1 MSFEAF
7 VARRF
12 LKIKSRRKLVPLI
25 TILATLGVAVGVM
38 VLIVVIAVMTGFQ
51 SELKRRILGIEAHL
65 TVMRYNEWVQDYPS
79 EMRKIEQI
87 PGVISVQPHVYAQG
101 MLRAA
106 GGLSAVMLK
115 GVDPQRAQI
124 RVKMR
129 GDRDLNALLTQ
140 KDAEDAQGAA
150 GVVIGKV
157 LADKLKVGVGDG
169 LLVMLVGGQ
178 QTVDPRQLP
187 GMQRLKVVGLYDTGM
202 HQYDGVIG
210 FVNLKRLQRMLG
222 VTDRVSGFE
231 VRVDDVDRVEEV
243 GRRILEKLGPNYWTS
258 DWQYMHRNLFHMLGL
273 QKLMMY
279 VILTLIVVV
288 ASFNI
293 ASALIMM
300 VKDKVK
306 DIAILKVMGAS
317 SKSIQSIFLRKGLAI
332 GLVGIGLGICGG
344 LIAYLILDRYPFIEL
359 PGDVYFLTTL
369 PVQISLVDL
378 TVIALGTL
386 AICVAASLYPALQA
400 ARLKPADGVRYR

>member
-1 MSFEAF
+1 MSFETF

-65 TVMRYNEWVQDYPS
+65 TVMRYNQWVENYQP
-79 EMRKIEQI
+79 EMRKVEQV
-87 PGVISVQPHVYAQG
+87 PGVTSVQPLVYAQG

-115 GVDPQRAQI
+115 GVDPE
-124 RVKMR
+124 RVRLQVHMV
-129 GDRDLNALLTQ
+129 GDRDLDALLAQENTEN
-140 KDAEDAQGAA
+140 ASQGAT
-150 GVVIGKV
+150 GVVLGKV

-169 LLVMLVGGQ
+169 LLVMVVGAQ
-178 QTVDPRQLP
+178 QVDPRQLP
-187 GMQRLKVVGLYDTGM
+187 AMQRLKVIGLFDTGM
-202 HQYDGVIG
+202 HQYDGVMG
-210 FVNLKRLQRMLG
+210 FVSLKRLQHMMGITNRAA
-222 VTDRVSGFE
+222 GFE
-231 VRVDDVDRVEEV
+231 VRVNDVDHVEAI
-243 GRRILEKLGPNYWTS
+243 GRRILGQLGPNYWVS
-258 DWQYMHRNLFHMLGL
+258 DWKYMHRNLFHMLGL

-279 VILTLIVVV
+279 VILTLIIVV

-306 DIAILKVMGAS
+306 DIAILKVMGANS
-317 SKSIQSIFLRKGLAI
+317 QSIQRIFLRKGLAI
-332 GLVGIGLGICGG
+332 GLAGICLGCCGG
-344 LIAYLILDRYPFIEL
+344 LILYLILDRYPFIEL

-369 PVQISLVDL
+369 PVRIAALDL
-378 TVIALGTL
+378 AVIALGTL
-386 AICVAASLYPALQA
+386 VICVAASVYPALQA
-400 ARLKPADGVRYR
+400 ARLKPVDGVRYR

>member
-1 MSFEAF
+1 MSFETF

-38 VLIVVIAVMTGFQ
+38 VLMVVISVMTGFQ

-65 TVMRYNEWVQDYPS
+65 TVMRYNEWVADYPK
-79 EMRKIEQI
+79 EMEKIERVA
-87 PGVISVQPHVYAQG
+87 GVTSVQPLVYAQG

-115 GVDPQRAQI
+115 GIDPERARIQ
-124 RVKMR
+124 VNMV
-129 GDRDLNALLTQ
+129 GDRDLNSLLAVEETG
-140 KDAEDAQGAA
+140 ETAQGAS
-150 GVVIGKV
+150 GVVLGKV

-169 LLVMLVGGQ
+169 LLVMVVGAQ
-178 QTVDPRQLP
+178 QSDPRQLP
-187 GMQRLKVVGLYDTGM
+187 GMQRLKVIGLFDTGM
-202 HQYDGVIG
+202 HQYDGVMG
-210 FVNLKRLQRMLG
+210 FVNLRRLQRMMG
-222 VTDRVSGFE
+222 ISDRVAGFE
-231 VRVDDVDRVEEV
+231 VRINDVDRVEETGRLIV
-243 GRRILEKLGPNYWTS
+243 GQLGPNYWVS
-258 DWQYMHRNLFHMLGL
+258 DWKYMHRNLFHMLGL

-279 VILTLIVVV
+279 VILTLIIVV

-317 SKSIQSIFLRKGLAI
+317 SRSIQSIFLRKGLVI
-332 GLVGIGLGICGG
+332 GLVGICLGCCGG
-344 LIAYLILDRYPFIEL
+344 SIIYLILDRYPFIEL

-369 PVQISLVDL
+369 PVRITPLDL
-378 TVIALGTL
+378 AVIALGTL
-386 AICVAASLYPALQA
+386 AICVAASFYPALQA
-400 ARLKPADGVRYR
+400 ARLKPVDGVRYR

>member
-1 MSFEAF
+1 

-65 TVMRYNEWVQDYPS
+65 TVTRYNEWVVNYPE
-79 EMRKIEQI
+79 EMAKIERVA
-87 PGVISVQPHVYAQG
+87 GVVAVQPHVYAQG

-115 GVDPQRAQI
+115 GIDPARAQ
-124 RVKMR
+124 VQVNMK
-129 GDRDLNALLTQ
+129 GDRDLNALLSQ
-140 KDAEDAQGAA
+140 GNSGDAGQGNTD
-150 GVVIGKV
+150 VVLGKV

-169 LLVMLVGGQ
+169 LLVMVVGAQ
-178 QTVDPRQLP
+178 QNDPRQLP
-187 GMQRLKVVGLYDTGM
+187 GMQRLKVVGLFDTGM
-202 HQYDGVIG
+202 HQYDGVVG
-210 FVNLKRLQRMLG
+210 FVNLKRLQGIVGLP
-222 VTDRVSGFE
+222 DRVAGFE
-231 VRVDDVDRVEEV
+231 VRVNDVERVEEI
-243 GRRILEKLGPNYWTS
+243 GRRILGELGPNYWAS
-258 DWQYMHRNLFHMLGL
+258 DWKYLHRNLFHMLGL

-279 VILTLIVVV
+279 VILTLIIVV

-300 VKDKVK
+300 VKDKIK

-317 SKSIQSIFLRKGLAI
+317 SQSIQSIFLRKGLTI
-332 GLVGIGLGICGG
+332 GLVGICLGICGG
-344 LIAYLILDRYPFIEL
+344 MILYGILDRYPFIEL

-369 PVQISLVDL
+369 PVRISPVDL

-386 AICVAASLYPALQA
+386 VICVAASLYPALQA
-400 ARLKPADGVRYR
+400 ARLKPVDGVRYR

>member
-1 MSFEAF
+1 MSFETF

-65 TVMRYNEWVQDYPS
+65 TVMRYNEYVQDYPA
-79 EMRKIEQI
+79 EMRKIEQVT
-87 PGVISVQPHVYAQG
+87 GVTAVQPHVYAQG

-115 GVDPQRAQI
+115 GIDPERAQV

-129 GDRDLNALLTQ
+129 GDRDLNALLNQTAS
-140 KDAEDAQGAA
+140 DDAQGAA
-150 GVVIGKV
+150 DVVLGKV

-169 LLVMLVGGQ
+169 LLVMVVGAQ
-178 QTVDPRQLP
+178 QADPRQLP
-187 GMQRLKVVGLYDTGM
+187 GMQRLKVVGLFDTGM
-202 HQYDGVIG
+202 HQYDGVMG
-210 FVNLKRLQRMLG
+210 FVNLKRLQHMAG
-222 VTDRVSGFE
+222 VTDRVNGFE
-231 VRVDDVDRVEEV
+231 VRVDDVDQVEEI
-243 GRRILEKLGPNYWTS
+243 GRRILGQLGSNYWIS
-258 DWQYMHRNLFHMLGL
+258 DWKYMHRNLFHMLGL

-279 VILTLIVVV
+279 VILTLIIVV

-317 SKSIQSIFLRKGLAI
+317 SRSIQSIFLRKGLAI
-332 GLVGIGLGICGG
+332 GLVGICLGICGG
-344 LIAYLILDRYPFIEL
+344 LILYLILDRYPFIEL

-369 PVQISLVDL
+369 PVRISPIDL
-378 TVIALGTL
+378 TLIALGTL

-400 ARLKPADGVRYR
+400 AKLKPVDGVRLR

>member
-1 MSFEAF
+1 MSFETF

-65 TVMRYNEWVQDYPS
+65 TVMRYNEWVQDYPR
-79 EMRKIEQI
+79 EMSKIETVA
-87 PGVISVQPHVYAQG
+87 GVTSVQPHVYAQG

-115 GVDPQRAQI
+115 GIDPERAQVQ
-124 RVKMR
+124 VKMR
-129 GDRDLNALLTQ
+129 GDRSLNALLTQ
-140 KDAEDAQGAA
+140 GGAQDALGAA
-150 GVVIGKV
+150 DVVLGKV

-169 LLVMLVGGQ
+169 LLVMVVGAQ
-178 QTVDPRQLP
+178 QADPRQLP
-187 GMQRLKVVGLYDTGM
+187 DMQRLKVVGLFDTGM
-202 HQYDGVIG
+202 HQYDGVMG
-210 FVNLKRLQRMLG
+210 FVNLKRLQHMMG
-222 VTDRVSGFE
+222 VTDRVNGFE
-231 VRVDDVDRVEEV
+231 VRVDDVEQVEEI
-243 GRRILEKLGPNYWTS
+243 GRRILGQLGSNYWVS
-258 DWQYMHRNLFHMLGL
+258 DWKYMHRNLFHMLGL

-279 VILTLIVVV
+279 VILTLIIVV

-317 SKSIQSIFLRKGLAI
+317 SRSIQSIFLRKGLVI
-332 GLVGIGLGICGG
+332 GLVGICLGIGGG
-344 LIAYLILDRYPFIEL
+344 LVLYLILDRYPFIEL

-369 PVQISLVDL
+369 PVRISPVDL
-378 TVIALGTL
+378 ALIALGTL

-400 ARLKPADGVRYR
+400 ARLKPVDGVRFR